1 VEPTLQHKNR
11 IQIMNNKYILLAILV
26 LSNTCIASKK
36 YEYTLRLWE
45 QPSGTS
51 TLLYE
56 DENNV
61 VESIDKG
68 ESGKQKVT
76 YKLNE
81 KGFPSSYQS
90 ITTDADDKETKFV
103 KENAVGFFF
112 PQDYVPSS
120 IALLANAL
128 INNNNNVLLSSGTKT
143 RTKTTLKQLD
153 KLSIKNAAGQK
164 QNITLYTITGLD
176 YLPLSVWLDDKHHLF
191 AYIRGAD
198 EVIRKGHENNLVRL
212 TEKQNQAGTKWLEK
226 IAKELTRDHKKLLI
240 HNARVFDVH
249 TLETSPKTS
258 VLIEGNKITQVGNDG
273 SFTIPKG
280 VEKIDAGG
288 KFLMPGLWDNHVY
301 YFEQHYGL
309 LNIAAGVTSIRE
321 MGNAQANTLAQ
332 SKSNLNE
339 QIGPRMVLAMRYQG
353 DKKSRY
359 GNSIPIIA
367 NEGDIKKML
376 ETHVPQGYQMLRNV
390 GNFNPDLMPAIKTHA
405 NKHGVHIVGEPPGG
419 MTPGE
424 YIEAGAQE
432 ILHLFNITRN
442 LLPPR
447 AGVEQKERF
456 SQHQQISHHDPKLLA
471 YISAA
476 KKYDVALE
484 PTLLHNEQYFKS
496 IKGQT
501 ATGFEPYINHLPLLA
516 RGKLLSSRT
525 SASNGVQAFDV
536 LLKLVKFIHDSGIRL
551 IPAAYLSNGYGLHY
565 ELELFVK
572 AGIPNAKVLQMA
584 TYGSAKNM
592 HMEDILG
599 AIKAGQLADL
609 ILIDGDP
616 TINISDLRKT
626 HTVIRD
632 GKVFDS
638 TKVYSAIGIGSIN
651 R

>member
-1 VEPTLQHKNR
+1 
-11 IQIMNNKYILLAILV
+11 MNYKYILLAILV
-26 LSNTCIASKK
+26 LSNTCMASEK
-36 YEYTLRLWE
+36 YEYALRLWE
-45 QPSGTS
+45 EPLGTS

-56 DENNV
+56 DENRV

-68 ESGKQKVT
+68 ERGKQQVT
-76 YKLNE
+76 YKLDN
-81 KGFPSSYQS
+81 KGFPTNYKS
-90 ITTDADDKETKFV
+90 ITTDANGKETKFI
-103 KENAVGFFF
+103 KENAAGFFF
-112 PQDYVPSS
+112 TEDYVPSS

-128 INNNNNVLLSSGTKT
+128 LNNNNVVLSSN
-143 RTKTTLKQLD
+143 TKTTLKQFD
-153 KLSIKNAAGQK
+153 SLSIKNTAGEK
-164 QNITLYTITGLD
+164 QNISLYTITGLD
-176 YLPLSVWLDDKHHLF
+176 YLPLSVWLDDKQHLF
-191 AYIRGAD
+191 AYIRGRD
-198 EVIRKGHENNLVRL
+198 EVIRKGYENNLIQL
-212 TEKQNQAGTKWLEK
+212 TEKQNQATTNWLK
-226 IAKELTRDHKKLLI
+226 KTAKDLTHDPKKLLI
-240 HNARVFDVH
+240 YNARVFDVH
-249 TLETSPKTS
+249 TLKTSPKTS
-258 VLIEGNKITQVGNDG
+258 VLIQGNKITQVGKDG
-273 SFTIPKG
+273 SFTVPKNI
-280 VEKIDAGG
+280 EQIDADG

-301 YFEQHYGL
+301 YFSQHIGL

-321 MGNAQANTLAQ
+321 MGNARPEALSQ
-332 SKSNLNE
+332 SKSSLNE

-359 GNSIPIIA
+359 GNAIPIIA
-367 NEGDIKKML
+367 NEDDIKKIL
-376 ETHVPQGYQMLRNV
+376 KEHVPQGYKMLRNV
-390 GNFNPDLMPAIKTHA
+390 SNFSPDLMPAIKTHA
-405 NKHGVHIVGEPPGG
+405 IKHGVHIVGEPPGG
-419 MTPGE
+419 MTPRE

-456 SQHQQISHHDPKLLA
+456 SQHQQISHQDPILLA

-484 PTLLHNEQYFKS
+484 PTLLFNEQFFKS

-501 ATGFEPYINHLPLLA
+501 ATGFEPYINHMPLLA

-592 HMEDILG
+592 HMEDKLG

-616 TINISDLRKT
+616 TQNISDIRKT

-632 GKVFDS
+632 GKVFDAS
-638 TKVYSAIGIGSIN
+638 KVYSAIGIGSIN